1 MKTQGTNCSNVLSQ
15 PFFGRSTTAK
25 ETTVR
30 HTNMFVALCSLV
42 LLLTLSPAW
51 GQGTST
57 CGLPNPAGG
66 RFCVSPQYR
75 FGPELTG
82 APAADV
88 LGVATVPNVYL
99 KFNRNTN
106 SGGGFVPAGP
116 TSSPSVITRAIFASQ
131 DNNGNWGLW
140 AYNAPGGGSFG
151 WSSVTQ
157 NPSLNI
163 GLPIR
168 SSPGYPSKNA
178 EPYIYAGGEDGNIY
192 AFGYTTGVLGWMYKT
207 NDAIDSSPTVSDAN
221 EVYMINA
228 SGYIYKLDGYSGA
241 AIWPEFASGLTPG
254 DGSSG
259 SPSASSLALS
269 DVPCPGSCT
278 WLFAGGSSLSNTGSV
293 KAFDAVTGSSTA
305 KWSTQLPQPVT
316 SSPVV
321 SKSNRLVYVQ
331 SKFDYYTGF
340 DGKEIYALDE
350 LSGSVVWSA
359 LPPQVPMPPVLPP
372 CPNVVG
378 HYFSEG
384 SPAYDQNS
392 QIVVASLKVI
402 YDYSSCGTQF
412 KYSVL
417 TAFDATRGGNGA
429 VKWSIVITN
438 PITDSSP
445 TVANGVVYIGTD
457 DGYILAFNEANGNL
471 LWTSPQLD
479 SGLLSPPV
487 VGFNRIYAT
496 TQQGTLYVYGLT
508 GY

>member
-1 MKTQGTNCSNVLSQ
+1 MKTQNTYYSNVLSQ
-15 PFFGRSTTAK
+15 PFFGRSATAK
-25 ETTVR
+25 ETTLR
-30 HTNMFVALCSLV
+30 HANMFVALCSLV
-42 LLLTLSPAW
+42 LLLTLSPAAW
-51 GQGTST
+51 GQGTSQ

-88 LGVATVPNVYL
+88 LGVASVPNVYL

-131 DNNGNWGLW
+131 DDNGNWGLW

-151 WSSVTQ
+151 WSSVTN

-192 AFGYTTGVLGWMYKT
+192 AFGYTTGVLGWMYTT
-207 NDAIDSSPTVSDAN
+207 NDAIDSSPTVSEAN

-241 AIWPEFASGLTPG
+241 AIWPAFASGLTPG
-254 DGSSG
+254 DGGLSD
-259 SPSASSLALS
+259 PSASSLAVS

-278 WLFAGGSSLSNTGSV
+278 WLFAAGTGPSNSGAV
-293 KAFDAVTGSSTA
+293 KAFDAVTGSSIP
-305 KWSTQLPQPVT
+305 KWSATLPQPVT

-321 SKSNRLVYVQ
+321 SKSNQMVYVQ
-331 SKFDYYTGF
+331 SKFDYYKSF
-340 DGKEIYALDE
+340 DGMEIYALDE
-350 LSGSVVWSA
+350 LSGNVKWSA
-359 LPPQVPMPPVLPP
+359 LPPQVPKPPALPP

-384 SPAYDQNS
+384 SPAYDQSS
-392 QIVVASLKVI
+392 QIVLASLKVV

-417 TAFDATRGGNGA
+417 TAYDATNGA
-429 VKWSIVITN
+429 VKWSIEIAN
-438 PITDSSP
+438 SITDSSP

-457 DGYILAFNEANGNL
+457 DGYIMAFDETNGNL
-471 LWTSPQLD
+471 LWTSPLLD
-479 SGLLSPPV
+479 SGVLSPPV
-487 VGFNRIYAT
+487 VAENRIFVAT
-496 TQQGTLYVYGLT
+496 QNGTLYVYGLT